1 MITMTSEDSD
11 HGNDNNDDRRLTMA
25 MITMMTEDS
34 DHGNDNNDDR
44 RQ

>member
-1 MITMTSEDSD
+1 MTEDSD

-25 MITMMTEDS
+25 MITMRTEDS
-34 DHGNDNNDDR
+34 DHGNEDDEDR